1 MSMNTI
7 KPKKIMVIFGT
18 RPEATKMCPLVL
30 ELKKYPEWFN
40 VMLVVTGQHREQLYQ
55 AMENFNLKPDA
66 DLSIMKK
73 SQTLAYIT
81 TSAIN
86 GLDKLMEDEKP
97 DLVLVHGDTQTSF
110 CGALTAFYHKIPV
123 GHVEAGLRSFK
134 KYSPYP
140 EEVNRRLVDVVADLL
155 FAPTQYSRENLLK
168 EGYKDEQIY
177 VTGQTAVDAALMGY
191 KKDYKFNAEKLNE
204 IDFNSKR
211 VVMVTAHRRENYGQ
225 PMKQMFKAIRR
236 IAEENKDVL
245 IVYPV
250 HLSPVVRET
259 ANEIL
264 SEHERILLL
273 DPIEFND
280 SVNLQ
285 ARAHIILS
293 DSGGLQEESVVF
305 HKPMVLM
312 RDTSERQEAIKTGAV
327 YLAGTE
333 EKSIYDIATKLLND
347 KEFYRKMAEAK
358 NPFGDGRASERI
370 TNILAYHFGFTS
382 EMMCGF
388 DNKCN

>member
-30 ELKKYPEWFN
+30 ELKKYPERFN

-55 AMENFNLKPDA
+55 AMENFNLTPDA

-264 SEHERILLL
+264 SGHERILLL

-370 TNILAYHFGFTS
+370 TNILACHFGFTS

>member
-30 ELKKYPEWFN
+30 ELKKYPEWYN

-236 IAEENKDVL
+236 IAEENKDAL

-264 SEHERILLL
+264 SGHERILLL